1 MRTHLTSWTA
11 ALAFAVMTVACG
23 QTDTGISTS
32 IKSKFAADDTVK
44 ASQIDV
50 DTKDKIVTLTG
61 TVDSEIAKNRAVDI
75 ARATKG
81 VTRVTDNLIVRSTT
95 AAAPPTEP
103 DAQHVALTD
112 PSLTASVK
120 GKLLANPDVAGL
132 RIDVDTRDGIV
143 TLTGTVSTPAE
154 KAEALRIARETDG
167 VKNVQD
173 KLTVR
178 AR

>member
-1 MRTHLTSWTA
+1 MRAHLTSWTA

-32 IKSKFAADDTVK
+32 VKSKLAADDTVK

-50 DTKDKIVTLTG
+50 DTKDKVVTLTG
-61 TVDSEIAKNRAVDI
+61 TVDSEIAKNKAIDI

-81 VTRVTDNLIVRSTT
+81 VARVTDNLLVRSTT
-95 AAAPPTEP
+95 AAMPPAEP
-103 DAQHVALTD
+103 DPQRVALTD
-112 PSLTASVK
+112 PALTASVK

-143 TLTGTVSTPAE
+143 TLSGTVSTQAE
-154 KAEALRIARETDG
+154 KDTALRVARDTDG
-167 VKNVQD
+167 VKSVED
-173 KLTVR
+173 KLIVR

>member
-1 MRTHLTSWTA
+1 MRAHLTSWTA

-23 QTDTGISTS
+23 QTDTGITTS

-61 TVDSEIAKNRAVDI
+61 TVDSEIAKNRAMDI

-81 VTRVTDNLIVRSTT
+81 VTRVTDNLMVRSTT
-95 AAAPPTEP
+95 AAVPPAEP
-103 DAQHVALTD
+103 DAQRVVLTD
-112 PSLTASVK
+112 PSITASVK
-120 GKLLANPDVAGL
+120 SKMVADPDVGAL
-132 RIDVDTRDGIV
+132 RIDVDTRDGVV
-143 TLTGTVSTPAE
+143 TLTGTVKTRGE
-154 KAEALRIARETDG
+154 KDQALRIARDTDG
-167 VKNVQD
+167 VKSVVD

>member
-1 MRTHLTSWTA
+1 MRAHLTSWTA

-32 IKSKFAADDTVK
+32 IKSKFAADDVVK

-50 DTKDKIVTLTG
+50 DTKDKVVTLTG

-81 VTRVTDNLIVRSTT
+81 VTRVTDNLMVRDTT
-95 AAAPPTEP
+95 AALPPAGS
-103 DAQHVALTD
+103 DAQRVALTD
-112 PSLTASVK
+112 PSITTSVK

-143 TLTGTVSTPAE
+143 TLTGNVSTKAE
-154 KAEALRIARETDG
+154 KDEALRIARETDG
-167 VKNVQD
+167 VKSVED
-173 KLTVR
+173 RLTVR